1 MVKRYTEAGVVQ
13 IGPPGKWIPET
24 DYDAL
29 AAQLAIYKG
38 REEAKQLVINQL
50 EAALR
55 KYGDHTIACV
65 LETRGDP
72 CNCGW
77 TKALLSN
84 FARETTGKPTL
95 FSLKFTGKSR
105 DVPCELCGKGFMEH
119 SNFDL
124 ACATSDRGV
133 KHE

>member
-1 MVKRYTEAGVVQ
+1 MGVLHCAKRGIQVIDVTTAGDDGHWDHAD
-13 IGPPGKWIPET
+13 IKRLIEYRDT
-24 DYDAL
+24 L
-29 AAQLAIYKG
+29 AAELAIYKG

-50 EAALR
+50 EATLR

-84 FARETTGKPTL
+84 FAQETEEKP
-95 FSLKFTGKSR
+95 
-105 DVPCELCGKGFMEH
+105 H
-119 SNFDL
+119 SSASPEN
-124 ACATSDRGV
+124 V
-133 KHE
+133 